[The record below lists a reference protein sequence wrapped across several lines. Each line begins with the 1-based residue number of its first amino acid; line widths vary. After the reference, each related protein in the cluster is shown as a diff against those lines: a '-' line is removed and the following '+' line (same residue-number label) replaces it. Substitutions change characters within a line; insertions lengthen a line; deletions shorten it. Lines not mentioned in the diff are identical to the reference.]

1 MGTRT
6 IHGTEAKTT
15 DIYVP
20 LTNAKASM
28 FSTFIICFEWW
39 SKVNRKQ
46 KSYPNFRP
54 YNVLYSR
61 KIRNIRNY
69 KIMSREAARL
79 PVHGGCRRQRQ
90 GHAPAQ
96 HPGGTTA
103 STAQQGMRMPEKSGK
118 FFSIYPC
125 QSHCYFASPD
135 RDSRI
140 GEEAVLQCT
149 VTVLEKCSGCSAL

>member
-1 MGTRT
+1 MPKPLCFPHLLFVLNDGEKLIENKSHIQISGLTMSYIQKRT
-6 IHGTEAKTT
+6 
-15 DIYVP
+15 
-20 LTNAKASM
+20 
-28 FSTFIICFEWW
+28 
-39 SKVNRKQ
+39 
-46 KSYPNFRP
+46 
-54 YNVLYSR
+54 
-61 KIRNIRNY
+61 RNIRNY

-79 PVHGGCRRQRQ
+79 PVHGGCLRQRQ
-90 GHAPAQ
+90 GNAPAQ
-96 HPGGTTA
+96 HPGSTTA